1 MTSAAHTNGAPLSGA
16 PACPTC
22 GGKMWD
28 NRADKAA
35 GRRNAKAPDFKC
47 RNQQCDGRLW
57 PGQHNAAMPILTASR
72 STPAERGSPYAEGTR
87 ILDEAAR
94 RRSYLDAT
102 EYVLRE
108 IRPKYQEHGLI
119 CTDATLAAIV
129 ATLFIAACRDR
140 GV

>member
-1 MTSAAHTNGAPLSGA
+1 MTATAYTSGAPLTGA

-57 PGQHNAAMPILTASR
+57 PGQHTAAMPILTPSHPISAGQ
-72 STPAERGSPYAEGTR
+72 GSPYAEGTR
-87 ILDEAAR
+87 ILDDAAR
-94 RRSYLDAT
+94 RRWYLDAVDF
-102 EYVLRE
+102 VLRE
-108 IRPKYQEHGLI
+108 VRPKYEEQGLT
-119 CTDATLAAIV
+119 CTDATVAAIV
-129 ATLFIAACRDR
+129 ATLFIAACRDG

>member
-1 MTSAAHTNGAPLSGA
+1 MTAATYTNGAPLTGA

-35 GRRNAKAPDFKC
+35 GRRNARAPDFKC

-57 PGQHNAAMPILTASR
+57 PGQHTAATPIIAR
-72 STPAERGSPYAEGTR
+72 PNSTPVGQGSPYADVPDIAPDT
-87 ILDEAAR
+87 AR
-94 RRSYLDAT
+94 RRCYLDAT
-102 EYVLRE
+102 EFVLRDV
-108 IRPKYQEHGLI
+108 RPKFQEHGLT
-119 CTDATLAAIV
+119 CTDATVAAIV
-129 ATLFIAACRDR
+129 ATLFIAACRDG

>member
-1 MTSAAHTNGAPLSGA
+1 MTAATNANGAPLTGA
-16 PACPTC
+16 PPCPTC

-47 RNQQCDGRLW
+47 RSQQCDGRIW
-57 PGQHNAAMPILTASR
+57 PGQHNAAIPILTANR
-72 STPAERGSPYAEGTR
+72 STPAEQGSPYAEGTR
-87 ILDEAAR
+87 ILDDAAR

-102 EYVLRE
+102 EFVLRE
-108 IRPKYQEHGLI
+108 IRPKYDEHGLT
-119 CTDATLAAIV
+119 CTDATVAAIV
-129 ATLFIAACRDR
+129 ATLFIAACRNG